1 MPAERDMVVLVCSGN
16 TCRSPMAEV
25 LLRAALAKEGGKLA
39 QLHIVS
45 AGIGAYPGDAASD
58 NAVKALARIGLDLS
72 SHSSCPLDQ
81 ATVDRAIAIFGMAAG
96 HVDALKSR
104 FSNLPQVVRR
114 LREQLPMTAGRDI
127 PDPFGGNL
135 GEYEA
140 CRDSV
145 IEAIPSVVACL
156 KERFA

>member
-25 LLRAALAKEGGKLA
+25 LLRAALANEDGKLA
-39 QLHIVS
+39 ELHIVS
-45 AGIGAYPGDAASD
+45 AGIGAYPGDAASAH
-58 NAVKALARIGLDLS
+58 AVKALDRIGFDLS
-72 SHSSCPLDQ
+72 NHCSCPLDQ
-81 ATVDRAIAIFGMAAG
+81 GTVDRAIAIFGMAAG
-96 HVDALKSR
+96 HVEAVKSR
-104 FSNLPQVVRR
+104 FSNLPQVVQR
-114 LREQLPMTAGRDI
+114 LREQLPLAAGRDI

-135 GEYEA
+135 AEYEA

-156 KERFA
+156 RERFA